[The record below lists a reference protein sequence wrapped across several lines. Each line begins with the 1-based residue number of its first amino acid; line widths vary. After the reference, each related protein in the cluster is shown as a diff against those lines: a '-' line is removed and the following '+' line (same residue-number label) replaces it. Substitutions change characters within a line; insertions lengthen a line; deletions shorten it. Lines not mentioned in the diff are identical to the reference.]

1 MKIVKI
7 VVPSKNVAASY
18 GVGAVELYQTK
29 IQKKMR
35 NVHLIIMPV

>member
-35 NVHLIIMPV
+35 ACLKTTND